1 MDAAHSRQKNN
12 RLRQERIA
20 RNWRQSDLAE
30 QLGTSVITVRRW
42 ERGNQSPRAYFQVKL
57 CALFGK
63 SAEELGLL
71 PENREEPVQILHEVE
86 ENILSSN
93 LEPSSSVWGI
103 SYPRNPFFTGRQ
115 QILQTLH
122 ERFSQ
127 EHRLALTQSFAI
139 SGLGGIGKTQIALEY
154 AYHYRQDYTAVFWAS
169 AATREML
176 LAGLLTV
183 AELLHLPEKD
193 EHDQNKATLAV
204 KTWFAT
210 HQGWLFIVDN
220 ADNVALI
227 QDIVQDVLSAQP
239 GGHVLLTSRAQ
250 AMGSLAQ
257 QIQVETM
264 GLVEGTLFLLR
275 RAKLLAPDL
284 TLEHA
289 TEEQLAGA
297 EAIVIAMDFLPLA
310 LDQAGAYIEEVG
322 CSLVAYLEIY
332 HTHRAKMLQ
341 RRGHMPSDHPEPV
354 AATWSLNFQQV
365 EQANPA
371 AAEMLR
377 LCAYLAPDS
386 IPEELFSEG
395 SATLGPVLQYAAA
408 DVFMLN
414 EAIEALRRFS
424 LIERDPDTK
433 VLRIHRLV
441 QAVLIDAMGDEE
453 RSQWIKRAVRAMSL
467 VFPQTVEMAT
477 WSRCQR
483 FLSQAQACA
492 LLIQNN
498 ALTFVEA
505 ASLLIHTASY
515 LFDYALYEQAEPL
528 YQQALRIWEQTLG
541 SEHPEVAHTLYR
553 LGRLYEN
560 QGRYKQAEPL
570 FQQALHIQELAPVPD
585 NSEVARSLS
594 GLAILYSKQG
604 KYEQAEPF
612 YLRAVRI
619 QEQTL
624 GLEHVDVAY
633 SLNGLASLYNQQ
645 GKYEQ
650 AEGLYQRALRI
661 RERALGSDHAD
672 VAPTLY
678 NLARL
683 YNQQNKY
690 EQAEPL
696 LQQALHIWEQ
706 TLGPEHPH
714 VAYPLNSLAEVYE
727 SRADYT
733 QAEVFYQR
741 ALRIWERALGPGHPN
756 LGYPLANLAEVSF
769 LQGKYEQAELLYQQ
783 VLDMWEQ
790 KLGPEHPDLAT
801 VYNGRANVYSKQG
814 KDQQAELWYQQALS
828 LREKVLGESHL
839 DTAETLHDFA
849 VFWEMQQQYQKAAV
863 LYQRALVIREQILG
877 THHLKTIETSK
888 HLCDVFVALGREEEA
903 MRSINAF
910 PKRRD

>member
-42 ERGNQSPRAYFQVKL
+42 ERGSQSPRAYFQVKL

-71 PENREEPVQILHEVE
+71 PENGEEPVQILHEVE
-86 ENILSSN
+86 ENVLSSKP
-93 LEPSSSVWGI
+93 EPSSGVWGI

-122 ERFSQ
+122 ERLSQ
-127 EHRLALTQSFAI
+127 EHRMALTQSFAI

-154 AYHYRQDYTAVFWAS
+154 AYHYRQDYTAVFWVS
-169 AATREML
+169 AATRETL
-176 LAGLLTV
+176 LAGLLSVT
-183 AELLHLPEKD
+183 ELLCLPEKD
-193 EHDQNKATLAV
+193 EHDQNKAMLAV
-204 KTWFAT
+204 KTWLAA
-210 HQGWLFIVDN
+210 HRGWLFVVDN
-220 ADNVALI
+220 ADNVALV
-227 QDIVQDVLSAQP
+227 QDIIQDVLSAQP
-239 GGHVLLTSRAQ
+239 GGYVLLTSRAQ

-284 TLEHA
+284 SLEHA

-332 HTHRAKMLQ
+332 HTHRVKMLQ
-341 RRGHMPSDHPEPV
+341 RRGHMHSDHPEPV
-354 AATWSLNFQQV
+354 ATTWSLNFQQI
-365 EQANPA
+365 EQMNPA
-371 AAEMLR
+371 AAELLR
-377 LCAYLAPDS
+377 LCAYLSPDS
-386 IPEELFSEG
+386 IPEELLSEG
-395 SATLGPVLQYAAA
+395 SAALSLVLQRATEDAFA
-408 DVFMLN
+408 LN
-414 EAIEALRRFS
+414 EAIEELRRFS
-424 LIERDPDTK
+424 LIQRDPEARS
-433 VLRIHRLV
+433 LRIHRLV
-441 QAVLIDAMGDEE
+441 QAVLIDAMEDEE
-453 RSQWIKRAVRAMSL
+453 RRQWGERAVRTTSL
-467 VFPQTVEMAT
+467 VFPQTVEMTT
-477 WSRCQR
+477 WPRCRR
-483 FLSQAQACA
+483 FLSQAQTCV
-492 LLIQNN
+492 LLIQDN
-498 ALTFVEA
+498 ALMFVEA
-505 ASLLIHTASY
+505 ASLLVRTASY

-528 YQQALRIWEQTLG
+528 YQQALHIWEQTLG
-541 SEHPEVAHTLYR
+541 PEHPEVAHTFYR

-560 QGRYKQAEPL
+560 QGRYEQAEPL
-570 FQQALHIQELAPVPD
+570 FLRALHIQELASEPD

-619 QEQTL
+619 QERTL
-624 GLEHVDVAY
+624 GSEHVDVAY

-645 GKYEQ
+645 GNYEK
-650 AEGLYQRALRI
+650 AEVLYQRALRI

-683 YNQQNKY
+683 YNQQSKY

-696 LQQALHIWEQ
+696 FQQALRIWEQ

-714 VAYPLNSLAEVYE
+714 VAYPLNSLAEIYE
-727 SRADYT
+727 VQADYA
-733 QAEVFYQR
+733 QAELLYLR
-741 ALRIWERALGPGHPN
+741 ALHIWERALGPEHPN
-756 LGYPLANLAEVSF
+756 RGYPLANLAKIYF
-769 LQGKYEQAELLYQQ
+769 LQGKYEQAEPLYQQ
-783 VLDMWEQ
+783 VLRIWEPV
-790 KLGPEHPDLAT
+790 LGPEHPDLAT
-801 VYNGRANVYSKQG
+801 IHNWLANLYSKQG
-814 KDQQAELWYQQALS
+814 MDQQAESLYQQTLFH
-828 LREKVLGESHL
+828 REKALGEYHL
-839 DTAETLHDFA
+839 DTAETLYDFA
-849 VFWEMQQQYQKAAV
+849 VFREMQKQYQEAAV
-863 LYQRALVIREQILG
+863 LYQRALAIREQILG
-877 THHLKTIETSK
+877 THHLKTIETRK
-888 HLCDVFVALGREEEA
+888 RLYDVLIVLGREEEA
-903 MRSINAF
+903 LDVLLS
-910 PKRRD
+910 PPHS